1 MSKKLT
7 GNGLWE
13 SSRMMLPEH
22 REQLLEQRRELKNMQ
37 SPYLMSRGWK
47 NSLQSLTTLWPRNI
61 R

>member
-22 REQLLEQRRELKNMQ
+22 REQFLEQRRSLKKHEK
-37 SPYLMSRGWK
+37 P
-47 NSLQSLTTLWPRNI
+47 SLD
-61 R
+61 